1 MRTPI
6 LEPKTF
12 RGWEINLYL
21 EKGGFSFQVKPPVP
35 FLFDMFDDGCIY
47 STSAQAYAAA
57 KRFIKV
63 EMVSIAVERWLSE
76 VYETDTI
83 SQAEY
88 ESLYYSL
95 RNFQG

>member
-1 MRTPI
+1 MKTPI

-21 EKGGFSFQVKPPVP
+21 EDGGFSFQVKPPVP
-35 FLFDMFDDGCIY
+35 FLFDVFDDGCIY
-47 STSAQAYAAA
+47 GTSSQAYLAA
-57 KRFIKV
+57 KQFVRI

-76 VYETDTI
+76 VYEKDVI
-83 SQAEY
+83 SQVEY